1 MSTNRRI
8 SQRHNVV
15 LQASLDSDGETADA
29 VIEDLSLGGAQVIYP
44 RRLPMGKRIK
54 VSFALPGR
62 PEPIKVGA
70 VVRWV
75 KPDSIG
81 LQFEGLRARD
91 VWSLNKYFEKLD

>member
-1 MSTNRRI
+1 MSPNRRI

-15 LQASLDSDGETADA
+15 LQATLTVDGESNDA

-44 RRLPMGKRIK
+44 HRLPMGKRIK
-54 VSFALPGR
+54 VSFVLPGR
-62 PEPIKVGA
+62 DEPIKVGA

-75 KPDSIG
+75 KPESIG

-91 VWSLNKYFEKLD
+91 VWSLNKYFETIV